1 MLLSSCEVC
10 GSEKSR
16 FIKEQDANGLLSMT
30 GETPLLGGLCL
41 FKYLL
46 WIHIKVLIYE
56 IK

>member
-1 MLLSSCEVC
+1 MLLSSCEVY
-10 GSEKSR
+10 GSKKSR

-30 GETPLLGGLCL
+30 GEITLLGGLCL